1 MASDGSRADSSL
13 SENSNAEISE
23 LSGHD
28 GLLGIDLQ
36 NLKIC
41 KIILYKSEK

>member
-13 SENSNAEISE
+13 SENSNAEIAE

-36 NLKIC
+36 NFKNLQNYFIQV
-41 KIILYKSEK
+41 

>member
-23 LSGHD
+23 LSSND

-36 NLKIC
+36 TFKTWQNYLIKV
-41 KIILYKSEK
+41 